1 MDDAA
6 LNSLPCDP
14 NFFVTVAPGKQ
25 LFTTIYW
32 SPTFMAEAGVDGW
45 FLAKGD
51 TDEPEEKIE
60 EMSFRLRVYD
70 SLGNRAED
78 IVNEEIVFDLNEE
91 EEATPSPAPT
101 ESK

>member
-1 MDDAA
+1 
-6 LNSLPCDP
+6 
-14 NFFVTVAPGKQ
+14 
-25 LFTTIYW
+25 
-32 SPTFMAEAGVDGW
+32 
-45 FLAKGD
+45 
-51 TDEPEEKIE
+51 
-60 EMSFRLRVYD
+60 MSFRLRVYD